1 MDGKRSPRYKSPPQ
15 TTERVTVI
23 GGNKQG
29 WVLNRW
35 NKRNPSPGQSGAKG
49 YSPAGSPGQIITLTF
64 TTPHPWGSCQVHPPT
79 ERTSNVL

>member
-35 NKRNPSPGQSGAKG
+35 NKRNPSPGQSGAKAI
-49 YSPAGSPGQIITLTF
+49 PL
-64 TTPHPWGSCQVHPPT
+64 QVALARSLP
-79 ERTSNVL
+79 